1 MTFRRRQE
9 WLQDL
14 DRTFQGDPQ
23 RFQVAKNRIL
33 FSLEY
38 MDSNIRSRWY
48 NHRNAQPNDERTA
61 YEKD

>member
-14 DRTFQGDPQ
+14 DRAFQRDPQ
-23 RFQVAKNRIL
+23 RFQVVKNRIL

-38 MDSNIRSRWY
+38 IDSNIRSC
-48 NHRNAQPNDERTA
+48 
-61 YEKD
+61 